1 MIKKSLFL
9 ILSLVAGLAMAQTEP
24 VSQPSSLNF
33 SSIKT
38 YRVSVSF
45 SSAGAGGHLVVMSK
59 NPITFMPLDNTA
71 YLKGQVI
78 NGVKVVSVGAGTFTF
93 FKNLLQNNLYHIA
106 VFAYNEQGV
115 NINYKSDNPLTG
127 SVTTASASFG
137 NYYNGIDFN
146 SSNLVSNLTSLIQAH
161 TMIDYGQFDETIIA
175 NFYEADT
182 IVGGITQKYII
193 CQYSGEHKVYTGP
206 FSYQGSTPY
215 YSREHRVAKS
225 WYDFTG
231 LGGSITGVPEGN
243 DIHSLELVQNDVNS
257 SRSNNPFGEVTGNP
271 WSNSYLEFII
281 GKDYR
286 DILVVEPMENRKGD
300 VARAHFYMMLAYN
313 GKYGQNWGLDNMLT
327 LSQSQEMQVLLDWH
341 YNDPPDDFEKTRHEF
356 VYEIQ
361 GNRNPLIDFPQL
373 VDCMDFRDVS
383 KQASCD
389 VNVGIATNLANEFGT
404 FIYPNPS
411 TGILYMQDAKAK
423 DVKAIHI
430 FNMLGVEQSNF
441 SLENDSINVEQLNKG
456 LYIISIETNKKNYI
470 SKFQLK

>member
-1 MIKKSLFL
+1 M
-9 ILSLVAGLAMAQTEP
+9 
-24 VSQPSSLNF
+24 
-33 SSIKT
+33 
-38 YRVSVSF
+38 
-45 SSAGAGGHLVVMSK
+45 
-59 NPITFMPLDNTA
+59 
-71 YLKGQVI
+71 
-78 NGVKVVSVGAGTFTF
+78 
-93 FKNLLQNNLYHIA
+93 
-106 VFAYNEQGV
+106 
-115 NINYKSDNPLTG
+115 
-127 SVTTASASFG
+127 
-137 NYYNGIDFN
+137 
-146 SSNLVSNLTSLIQAH
+146 
-161 TMIDYGQFDETIIA
+161 
-175 NFYEADT
+175 
-182 IVGGITQKYII
+182 
-193 CQYSGEHKVYTGP
+193 
-206 FSYQGSTPY
+206 
-215 YSREHRVAKS
+215 
-225 WYDFTG
+225 
-231 LGGSITGVPEGN
+231 
-243 DIHSLELVQNDVNS
+243 NS

-286 DILVVEPMENRKGD
+286 DIFVVEPMENRKGD
-300 VARAHFYMMLAYN
+300 VARAHFYIMLAYN

-404 FIYPNPS
+404 FIYQNPS
-411 TGILYMQDAKAK
+411 TGIIYMQDAKAK